1 MVRRIVWT
9 SHAEYIFSEILN
21 FYFLRNGNKT
31 YSQKLNLE
39 IKQVLDLLA
48 RHPYIGKN
56 TDFEDVHVIVRK
68 TYNIYYRIEPEEII
82 ILVIWDCRQNPDAL
96 KL

>member
-1 MVRRIVWT
+1 MVKRIVWT
-9 SHAEYIFSEILN
+9 TRAECTFSEILN
-21 FYFLRNGNKT
+21 FYFHRNGNKT

-48 RHPYIGKN
+48 RHPYIGKK
-56 TDFEDVHVIVRK
+56 TDFEGVHVIVRK
-68 TYNIYYRIEPEEII
+68 TYKIYYRMESEEII
-82 ILVIWDCRQNPDAL
+82 ILMIWDCRQNPGGI